1 MKYQAR
7 GFNSLLAHMKRMRV
21 AASLATLLILVGC
34 GSSEDENKLT
44 TKDKAYVKVVREE
57 ITGVK
62 DMSDEKLVALAI
74 TACEVSSSGENFFE
88 TVRKIGHYNLTES
101 DASYLTGAAFAAYC
115 PENLPKIGQ

>member
-1 MKYQAR
+1 
-7 GFNSLLAHMKRMRV
+7 MRV
-21 AASLATLLILVGC
+21 TASLATLLILVGC

-57 ITGVK
+57 ITGVQ

-88 TVRKIGHYNLTES
+88 TIRKISAYNLTES

-115 PENLPKIGQ
+115 PENLEKLDQ

>member
-1 MKYQAR
+1 MNRMRKVASVA
-7 GFNSLLAHMKRMRV
+7 SLLLV
-21 AASLATLLILVGC
+21 LVGC

-44 TKDKAYVKVVREE
+44 TKDKAYIKVVREE
-57 ITGVK
+57 ITGVQ

-88 TVRKIGHYNLTES
+88 TVRKISNYNLTES

-115 PENLPKIGQ
+115 PENLEKLDQ